1 MDVQAFQ
8 SVVNG
13 AGLRSVR
20 KNDIF
25 VQWCAMFLRREGAGE
40 NRCQL
45 LAFSR
50 SMRAEVRAGGGSAF
64 DASFRRDDIT
74 LDAHPK
80 NHRNGRANALKTSHS

>member
-1 MDVQAFQ
+1 MKERVLF
-8 SVVNG
+8 
-13 AGLRSVR
+13 RHP
-20 KNDIF
+20 
-25 VQWCAMFLRREGAGE
+25 AMFLRREGAGE